1 VPDQS
6 IQSTSPDVT
15 VGGRLLPAAW
25 YEALQFM
32 RIHRE
37 LCLVGR
43 ATLRFSDPGYEL
55 AQASIFGLGDPVEI
69 LLQGEQPI
77 FSGTVVGAA
86 LEQTQGNPPEL
97 VITVDDKAYRL
108 GMQHRIKP
116 HLHMSIPDI
125 ISSLASEAALT
136 ASVSVAFIDV
146 YDHLLQRSTDLDFLD
161 MLTRRANAMWW
172 VDDTKLNVRTAGTSE
187 GECALDGMN
196 ELRDFSVRAN
206 GLQPADVT
214 VKGWDD
220 KQKQNVVGTTSSVS
234 SSTKSNFVDGFL
246 GSEPAGKL
254 HAASNVN
261 VLSAANPRVQN
272 EAEVVATSWL
282 TSWHAAGAVARGTV
296 IPGTAQIKPAT
307 KLTVSNVGPMSGT
320 YVVSSVEHVY
330 STKGLV
336 TKFVAGPV
344 RPAGLVDTLGASR
357 VDDGL
362 TMANLTTGLVTASN
376 DPEGMGRVK
385 VKFAGIGDDVESDWA
400 RVLSLGAGASR
411 GAVFQPEINDEVLVG
426 FERGDTRRPVV
437 LGGLY
442 SKPDTFA
449 ADKSIDDNG
458 KVAYRRVTSRLGHVL
473 ELGDGAGP
481 DKQHILLKLGTIGH
495 TLRLGA
501 DAMTIDLE
509 QGKPFTLKAGN
520 AKIAIDAQGNIAIEG
535 VKITLKATQ
544 DVEVQGLNV
553 TTKAQVKAATSGAQ
567 VEIKA
572 QAQAELSAGGPTAIK
587 GAVVQ
592 IN

>member
-1 VPDQS
+1 
-6 IQSTSPDVT
+6 
-15 VGGRLLPAAW
+15 
-25 YEALQFM
+25 
-32 RIHRE
+32 
-37 LCLVGR
+37 
-43 ATLRFSDPGYEL
+43 
-55 AQASIFGLGDPVEI
+55 
-69 LLQGEQPI
+69 
-77 FSGTVVGAA
+77 
-86 LEQTQGNPPEL
+86 
-97 VITVDDKAYRL
+97 
-108 GMQHRIKP
+108 
-116 HLHMSIPDI
+116 
-125 ISSLASEAALT
+125 
-136 ASVSVAFIDV
+136 
-146 YDHLLQRSTDLDFLD
+146 
-161 MLTRRANAMWW
+161 
-172 VDDTKLNVRTAGTSE
+172 
-187 GECALDGMN
+187 
-196 ELRDFSVRAN
+196 
-206 GLQPADVT
+206 
-214 VKGWDD
+214 
-220 KQKQNVVGTTSSVS
+220 
-234 SSTKSNFVDGFL
+234 
-246 GSEPAGKL
+246 
-254 HAASNVN
+254 
-261 VLSAANPRVQN
+261 
-272 EAEVVATSWL
+272 
-282 TSWHAAGAVARGTV
+282 
-296 IPGTAQIKPAT
+296 
-307 KLTVSNVGPMSGT
+307 
-320 YVVSSVEHVY
+320 
-330 STKGLV
+330 
-336 TKFVAGPV
+336 
-344 RPAGLVDTLGASR
+344 
-357 VDDGL
+357 
-362 TMANLTTGLVTASN
+362 
-376 DPEGMGRVK
+376 MGRVK

-544 DVEVQGLNV
+544 DVEIQGLNV